1 MTIQTDAFLHKVTTD
16 VGAIASGKTPAVH
29 LIGHMPGVGLVSA
42 LREAAQTAE
51 KELLGTAAIKHLDE
65 LVETTGPALA
75 GQQPDIDA
83 AVESLDDAQI
93 LVIDCTNS
101 ELNTDFQIQFLN
113 SLLEDIGSR
122 ASVWLVVIDTPA
134 FERGL
139 KVDYEVMGLKYKSR
153 LNDEMDGKGPANV
166 VPLNPRPRQ

>member
-29 LIGHMPGVGLVSA
+29 LIGHMPGLDLVSA

-51 KELLGTAAIKHLDE
+51 RELLGTAVIKRFDE
-65 LVETTGPALA
+65 LVETTGLAPAD
-75 GQQPDIDA
+75 QQPDIDA

-101 ELNTDFQIQFLN
+101 EQHTDFQIQFLN
-113 SLLEDIGSR
+113 NLLEDIGSR
-122 ASVWLVVIDTPA
+122 ASVWLVVSDAPA

-153 LNDEMDGKGPANV
+153 LNDGMDGKESAVV